1 MSFHH
6 LQFCLLCLVLLERPR
21 EEDVAVV
28 AGPGAGADEPVLE
41 PAAHG
46 RVVDGPGLHE
56 GTVGR
61 RADGPVQAV
70 LLLTVPQKLKVN
82 LICMPLISL
91 DGPISPG
98 VSIQ

>member
-6 LQFCLLCLVLLERPR
+6 LQFCLLCLILLEQPR
-21 EEDVAVV
+21 EKDVAVV

-46 RVVDGPGLHE
+46 RVVDRPRLHE

-70 LLLTVPQKLKVN
+70 LLLAVPQKLKIQIYAFIGIVA
-82 LICMPLISL
+82 
-91 DGPISPG
+91 G
-98 VSIQ
+98 VASIYLAG

>member
-1 MSFHH
+1 MTLHH
-6 LQFCLLCLVLLERPR
+6 MQFRLLCLILLEQPR
-21 EEDVAVV
+21 DEDVAVV

-56 GTVGR
+56 GAVGR

-70 LLLTVPQKLKVN
+70 LLLTVPQKLKIELVQGDT
-82 LICMPLISL
+82 SAW
-91 DGPISPG
+91 
-98 VSIQ
+98 